1 MSVLYRHTIQLPSMH
16 SNRLRSLKTL
26 HALSPSTIIAV
37 ALHHYFRNLTDREIA
52 DKVRIDSIILQR
64 LAKKRRRSSTIDDE
78 LT

>member
-16 SNRLRSLKTL
+16 SNRLRTLKTL
-26 HALSPSTIIAV
+26 HALSPSAIIAV

-52 DKVRIDSIILQR
+52 DKVRMDSIILQR
-64 LAKKRRRSSTIDDE
+64 LSKRPRSSTIDDE